1 MCKQVLEW
9 NRSAGAETVAAV
21 AAVGEKGV
29 VSVSEEGV
37 DVNLVVPSKKL

>member
-9 NRSAGAETVAAV
+9 NRSVGKETVAAV
-21 AAVGEKGV
+21 WERGKGL